1 MSGSK
6 KVFTTLGSSNHVPEE
21 REAFDYYATDPK
33 AVEMLLELEQF
44 SPVIWE
50 PACGEGHI
58 SKVLQAHGYEVIS
71 TDLIY
76 RGFGDPE
83 PLDFLKETL
92 DDFEGDI
99 ITNPPYS
106 MGLEFVQRALESV
119 RHRMASYCQESTR
132 YCNYGKGKFGEEI
145 TVIKPCFWDENTLGE
160 KVKMD
165 CWRIAMRDAE
175 DAYFALLDEG
185 CSPQEA
191 RSVLPNSLK
200 TEVVM
205 TANIREW
212 RHFLKLRCS
221 PAAHPQMREVALIL
235 LDKVHWLI
243 PVCFDDIW
251 SEYHADV

>member
-1 MSGSK
+1 MAASK

-71 TDLIY
+71 TDLVY

-92 DDFEGDI
+92 EGFEGDI

-106 MGLEFVQRALESV
+106 AGLEFVQRALESV
-119 RHRMASYCQESTR
+119 RPGGKVAMFPKVQFLEGQKRGAFFKDTPPRTVYISRSRLACYKNGDMSAKPESAIA
-132 YCNYGKGKFGEEI
+132 YAWYVWEKGFTGDP
-145 TVIKPCFWDENTLGE
+145 VIKWFN
-160 KVKMD
+160 
-165 CWRIAMRDAE
+165 
-175 DAYFALLDEG
+175 
-185 CSPQEA
+185 
-191 RSVLPNSLK
+191 
-200 TEVVM
+200 
-205 TANIREW
+205 
-212 RHFLKLRCS
+212 
-221 PAAHPQMREVALIL
+221 
-235 LDKVHWLI
+235 
-243 PVCFDDIW
+243 
-251 SEYHADV
+251 

>member
-50 PACGEGHI
+50 PAGGEGHI

-71 TDLIY
+71 TDLVY

-92 DDFEGDI
+92 DGFEGDI

-106 MGLEFVQRALESV
+106 TGLEFVQRALEFVQRALESV
-119 RHRMASYCQESTR
+119 RPG
-132 YCNYGKGKFGEEI
+132 GK
-145 TVIKPCFWDENTLGE
+145 V
-160 KVKMD
+160 
-165 CWRIAMRDAE
+165 AM
-175 DAYFALLDEG
+175 
-185 CSPQEA
+185 
-191 RSVLPNSLK
+191 
-200 TEVVM
+200 
-205 TANIREW
+205 
-212 RHFLKLRCS
+212 FLKVQFLEGQKRGAFFKDT
-221 PAAHPQMREVALIL
+221 PPNRLHIPFPVGL
-235 LDKVHWLI
+235 L
-243 PVCFDDIW
+243 
-251 SEYHADV
+251 